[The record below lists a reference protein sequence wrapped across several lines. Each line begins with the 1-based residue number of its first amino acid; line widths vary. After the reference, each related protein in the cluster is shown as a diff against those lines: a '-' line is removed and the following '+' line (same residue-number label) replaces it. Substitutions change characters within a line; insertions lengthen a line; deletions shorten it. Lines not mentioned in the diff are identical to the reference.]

1 MTYNNGKVSTGPAL
15 RSKKRTAQS
24 RLDTKNGKEVR
35 CDARPWN
42 HLRTTEARKCES
54 NGRWRKGGD
63 LFEYLLP
70 FVESQEIG
78 RAHHATIQS
87 SPMKKERHQ
96 AVGLTIGERLQHDAV
111 DDGENGRIGADSKG
125 QGEHGYSGEAG
136 ILEKHANSES

>member
-1 MTYNNGKVSTGPAL
+1 MQELFPEVMTYNNGKISTGPAL

-63 LFEYLLP
+63 LFEHLLA

-87 SPMKKERHQ
+87 S
-96 AVGLTIGERLQHDAV
+96 
-111 DDGENGRIGADSKG
+111 ENGRIGADSKG
-125 QGEHGYSGEAG
+125 EREHSNQRETRILPKHADGESE
-136 ILEKHANSES
+136 ILE